1 MAWFEE
7 THIPILSGSFLPHRG
22 FLQPLL
28 KEAVVLND
36 PCTFTSRTASHGA
49 SLFWETLVHF
59 SIILGTSF
67 CLFSSLQSIY
77 ISFLQRLHIS
87 TIGGTSTRFLLCIA
101 SFLINSIYTD
111 IIYFGCLFSIWEIN
125 THLNEKW
132 EYLQPHQLLIR
143 HRAGCLVLSCWWALS
158 GIVRIASSH
167 KRGEMEREEEREKG
181 RKEKKEVD
189 RKEKRKKKG
198 EGGG

>member
-1 MAWFEE
+1 MIHVLSLLELPVTEQVCSGRLWF
-7 THIPILSGSFLPHRG
+7 TSQLFRGLAFVYFLLSKASIFHSCSVSISAQSVVLATG
-22 FLQPLL
+22 FLS
-28 KEAVVLND
+28 
-36 PCTFTSRTASHGA
+36 CT
-49 SLFWETLVHF
+49 
-59 SIILGTSF
+59 
-67 CLFSSLQSIY
+67 
-77 ISFLQRLHIS
+77 
-87 TIGGTSTRFLLCIA
+87 A

-158 GIVRIASSH
+158 GVVRIAFSH

-189 RKEKRKKKG
+189 RKEKRKKEG

>member
-1 MAWFEE
+1 MIHVLSLLELPVTEQVCSGRLWF
-7 THIPILSGSFLPHRG
+7 TSQLFRGLAFVYFLLSKASIFHSCSVSISAQSVVLATG
-22 FLQPLL
+22 FLS
-28 KEAVVLND
+28 
-36 PCTFTSRTASHGA
+36 CT
-49 SLFWETLVHF
+49 
-59 SIILGTSF
+59 
-67 CLFSSLQSIY
+67 
-77 ISFLQRLHIS
+77 
-87 TIGGTSTRFLLCIA
+87 A
-101 SFLINSIYTD
+101 SFLINSMYTD

-189 RKEKRKKKG
+189 RKEKRKKEG

>member
-1 MAWFEE
+1 MIHVLSLLELPVTEQVCSGRLWF
-7 THIPILSGSFLPHRG
+7 TSQLFRGLAIVYFLLSKASIFHSCSVSISAQSVVLATG
-22 FLQPLL
+22 FLS
-28 KEAVVLND
+28 
-36 PCTFTSRTASHGA
+36 CT
-49 SLFWETLVHF
+49 
-59 SIILGTSF
+59 
-67 CLFSSLQSIY
+67 
-77 ISFLQRLHIS
+77 
-87 TIGGTSTRFLLCIA
+87 A
-101 SFLINSIYTD
+101 SFLINSMYTD

-189 RKEKRKKKG
+189 RKEKRKKEG